1 MSKGVWNKTKDRLN
15 KIHKVWLDLDTPMV
29 STQQIAK
36 QIGVD
41 WHTAGKY
48 LGKLEEMELVSRV
61 EIKTRKKKITFWEKK
76 KGLKEKSTESIES

>member
-15 KIHKVWLDLDTPMV
+15 KIHKVWLDLDSPMV

-48 LGKLEEMELVSRV
+48 LIKLEEMGLVGKV
-61 EIKTRKKKITFWEKK
+61 EVKTSKKKITFWEKK
-76 KGLKEKSTESIES
+76 KGLKEKSTESIEN